1 MINWEVPPSRR
12 MAFVGVLVVVAVA
25 MVTTVLM
32 SFRAGGYLLALALG
46 LAAVLRACL
55 PPMYCLGLIVRSRQ
69 VDVAIAGVLAV
80 AVAVLAR
87 SVPG

>member
-1 MINWEVPPSRR
+1 
-12 MAFVGVLVVVAVA
+12 
-25 MVTTVLM
+25 
-32 SFRAGGYLLALALG
+32 
-46 LAAVLRACL
+46 
-55 PPMYCLGLIVRSRQ
+55 MYCLGLIVRSRQ